1 MNNLDYE
8 SLFIY
13 MSLIFAI
20 SIFIVL
26 LYGCA
31 FASGGSVSRTYE
43 NFVGDDSD
51 IKTQLVSLLTD
62 YEKKLTD
69 AEEKKKITGI
79 IEKIN
84 TNKIGATDLISL
96 TYELKKI
103 APAVQKDT
111 KDTAK
116 DTKDATKDTKDATKD
131 AAKDAAKDATKD
143 TKDTAI
149 EATDPTEEIKND

>member
-8 SLFIY
+8 NLFIY

-26 LYGCA
+26 LFGCV
-31 FASGGSVSRTYE
+31 FAGGSMSRTYE
-43 NFVGDDSD
+43 NFVGDDTD
-51 IKTQLVSLLTD
+51 IKTQLISLLTD

-84 TNKIGATDLISL
+84 TNKIGAKDLISL

-103 APAVQKDT
+103 APKDVKDT
-111 KDTAK
+111 KKEVKENMKDAKKEVVKDAK
-116 DTKDATKDTKDATKD
+116 DV
-131 AAKDAAKDATKD
+131 AK
-143 TKDTAI
+143 
-149 EATDPTEEIKND
+149 EPTEEIKND

>member
-8 SLFIY
+8 NLFIY

-31 FASGGSVSRTYE
+31 FAGSGSVSRTYE

-51 IKTQLVSLLTD
+51 IKTQLVSLLAD

-84 TNKIGATDLISL
+84 TNKIGAKDLISL

-103 APAVQKDT
+103 APAVP
-111 KDTAK
+111 
-116 DTKDATKDTKDATKD
+116 KD
-131 AAKDAAKDATKD
+131 AAKDTSKDAKETPVVAKDT
-143 TKDTAI
+143 
-149 EATDPTEEIKND
+149 TDPTEEIKND

>member
-8 SLFIY
+8 NLFIY

-26 LYGCA
+26 LFGCV
-31 FASGGSVSRTYE
+31 FAGGSMSRTYE
-43 NFVGDDSD
+43 NFVGDDTD
-51 IKTQLVSLLTD
+51 IKTQLLSLLTD

-84 TNKIGATDLISL
+84 TNKIGAKDLISL

-103 APAVQKDT
+103 APKDVKDAVKDA
-111 KDTAK
+111 KEVAK
-116 DTKDATKDTKDATKD
+116 DTPKDTPVVAKDTPKD
-131 AAKDAAKDATKD
+131 AAV
-143 TKDTAI
+143 
-149 EATDPTEEIKND
+149 PTEEIKND